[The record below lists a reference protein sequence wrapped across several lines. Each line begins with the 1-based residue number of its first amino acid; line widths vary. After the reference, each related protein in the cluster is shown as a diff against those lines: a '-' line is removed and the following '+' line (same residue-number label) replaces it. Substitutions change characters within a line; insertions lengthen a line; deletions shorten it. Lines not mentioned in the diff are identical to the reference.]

1 MKAFAFSSCVLTA
14 ALASSL
20 AFAAPD
26 PAYVPAKADLVV
38 VGHQLNVPAP
48 AQDAAMEKLKAAGFY
63 KEYPCSLADL
73 AEINP
78 HLPAMMKALVGYSDD
93 GLSMTTTSMQC
104 SVVLP
109 EKLPEA
115 PGEIPAFSVNA
126 VIENPA
132 MDLPAFTAALKE
144 ALKDDEG
151 SLTLVESE
159 GWTILRD
166 ESDLEGS
173 MPFIGYHAV
182 PGGALFTVTDNP
194 ENAKALLARTAPT
207 IAGTSTPLL
216 KAFTPPQGAEGGSEV
231 IVLKSIKGLVDRF
244 VTEPEAQSFIAI
256 QAPYLMRANDVTLKL
271 YATGTNFYFT
281 LEVATDDEATATE
294 ISEQL
299 IGFKMMA
306 LQLVRGSYM
315 LPADSAILAQVSKL
329 KISAEGTTAKLA
341 LTLSFDDIVALAQE
355 IVKLQEASAASFGL
369 PSEDPDLEWPE
380 EEEEDVKVK
389 VEIEKVPATK

>member
-38 VGHQLNVPAP
+38 VGHHLNVKGPYEDIAI
-48 AQDAAMEKLKAAGFY
+48 EKLKATGRY
-63 KEYPCSLADL
+63 EETPLSDL
-73 AEINP
+73 AEVNP
-78 HLPAMMKALVGYSDD
+78 HLPAMLKALVGYSDD
-93 GLSMTTTSMQC
+93 GLSMTTTSALC
-104 SVVLP
+104 SIVLP
-109 EKLPEA
+109 EKFPEA
-115 PGEIPAFSVNA
+115 PGEVPAFSVNT

-144 ALKDDEG
+144 VLKDDEG

-166 ESDLEGS
+166 ESDLEGA

-182 PGGALFTVTDNP
+182 PGGALFAVTDNP

-216 KAFTPPQGAEGGSEV
+216 KAFTPQQGAEGGSEV
-231 IVLKSIKGLVDRF
+231 IVLKSIKELVDRF

-271 YATGTNFYFT
+271 YAIGTNVYLT
-281 LEVATDDEATATE
+281 IEVATDDEATATE

-315 LPADSAILAQVSKL
+315 LPADSALLAQLSKI

-341 LTLSFDDIVALAQE
+341 LTLSIDDIIACYTE
-355 IVKLQEASAASFGL
+355 IVKQAEASSVSTML

-380 EEEEDVKVK
+380 EEEDD
-389 VEIEKVPATK
+389 VEIEIEEAPATK